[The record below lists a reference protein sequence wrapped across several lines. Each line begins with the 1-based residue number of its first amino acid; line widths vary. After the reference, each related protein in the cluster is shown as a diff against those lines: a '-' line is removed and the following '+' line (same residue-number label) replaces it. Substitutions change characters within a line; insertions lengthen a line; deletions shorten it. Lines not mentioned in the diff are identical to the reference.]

1 MTLILHKRAI
11 SCLCRLQAAVNKK
24 RQFDFNT
31 FSIKSKFNFAYT
43 CKKSFISFFRQ
54 CLAGVQIVNGQSVKL
69 SLAFSFLV
77 KEIDDDDDETK
88 LTANTTDSDVGNNK
102 PPDVVAA
109 LTALLK
115 SGSKRIH
122 YIVPGKFSFG
132 EK

>member
-1 MTLILHKRAI
+1 M
-11 SCLCRLQAAVNKK
+11 
-24 RQFDFNT
+24 
-31 FSIKSKFNFAYT
+31 
-43 CKKSFISFFRQ
+43 
-54 CLAGVQIVNGQSVKL
+54 QIVNGQSVKL

-77 KEIDDDDDETK
+77 KEIDDDETK